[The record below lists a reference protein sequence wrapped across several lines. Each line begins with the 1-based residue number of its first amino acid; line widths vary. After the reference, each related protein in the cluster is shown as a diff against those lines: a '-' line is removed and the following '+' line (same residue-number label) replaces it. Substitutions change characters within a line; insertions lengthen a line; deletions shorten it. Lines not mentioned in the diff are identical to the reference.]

1 MPGEVMVEM
10 PGEMPGEMRVA
21 VEVRVAMVEVVVLR
35 VMAGKASTSAVPR
48 AMLVRVW
55 HGSIVA

>member
-1 MPGEVMVEM
+1 MMLEVML
-10 PGEMPGEMRVA
+10 EMPGEMRVA
-21 VEVRVAMVEVVVLR
+21 VEVRMAVVEVVVLR

>member
-1 MPGEVMVEM
+1 MEVML
-10 PGEMPGEMRVA
+10 EMPGEMRVA